1 MCITPTIKNIFH
13 IKVTDALMTLIG
25 IAYMQ
30 IKKEVNSTRLEI
42 ASF

>member
-1 MCITPTIKNIFH
+1 MRIKNIFS
-13 IKVTDALMTLIG
+13 IEVTEIMITSIG

-30 IKKEVNSTRLEI
+30 IKKEVNFTRLEI